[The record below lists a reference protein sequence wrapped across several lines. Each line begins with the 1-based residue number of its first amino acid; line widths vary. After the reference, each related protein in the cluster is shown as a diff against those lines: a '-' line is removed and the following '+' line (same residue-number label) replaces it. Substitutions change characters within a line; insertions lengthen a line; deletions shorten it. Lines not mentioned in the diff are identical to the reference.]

1 MTKHQQTVSAGSR
14 IYYIDVREDSKGN
27 EYITI
32 TEMNA
37 RNQKR
42 SCIYIFAEDIN
53 NFRQA
58 LDAAEAN
65 VSKR

>member
-14 IYYIDVREDSKGN
+14 IYYFDLREDSKGT

-42 SCIYIFAEDIN
+42 SCIYIFPEDID

-58 LDAAEAN
+58 LEDAAAN